1 MTPILQYRAR
11 AVETQRPDFTRQLT
25 TAVLAR
31 LHPTSPGGLLALGL
45 TERERSLDHLRAL
58 ACRALPAGETTA
70 ATRADGD
77 DPFRLAELAFESRGE
92 ELAAAAVYALEHD
105 RLLVRDDGAAV
116 FLRCALRWR
125 LGRALL
131 AAGAEPWISAG
142 IAVLER
148 TVGLLGTLA
157 RAAAGPPASPAG
169 EALERLRFHVHELLA
184 AGYRLRGDPFR
195 AAAHLST
202 AACLELEPRLLA
214 AAVVLEAEALLEA
227 GYPADARWRIHSE
240 WPRLAASR
248 DPELLARSRRL
259 LAAVT
264 ARA

>member
-1 MTPILQYRAR
+1 MEP
-11 AVETQRPDFTRQLT
+11 QRPDFARQLAA
-25 TAVLAR
+25 AVLAR
-31 LHPTSPGGLLALGL
+31 LHPTNPGGLLALGL
-45 TERERSLDHLRAL
+45 AERERSRDHLRAL
-58 ACRALPAGETTA
+58 AWRSLPEDETA
-70 ATRADGD
+70 AAPGADGD

-105 RLLVRDDGAAV
+105 RLLGREDGAAA

-125 LGRALL
+125 LGRAVLS
-131 AAGAEPWISAG
+131 AGAEPGVSAG

-148 TVGLLGTLA
+148 TVGLLGALA
-157 RAAAGPPASPAG
+157 GAAAGPPASAAG

-184 AGYRLRGDPFR
+184 AGYRLRGDLFR

-227 GYPADARWRIHSE
+227 GYPGDARWRIHSE

>member
-1 MTPILQYRAR
+1 
-11 AVETQRPDFTRQLT
+11 VKSQRPDFTGQLAA
-25 TAVLAR
+25 AVLSR
-31 LHPTSPGGLLALGL
+31 LHPTSPGGLVGLGFA
-45 TERERSLDHLRAL
+45 ERERSLEHLRAL
-58 ACRALPAGETTA
+58 ARRTLPGSEDVAGDWAEET
-70 ATRADGD
+70 D

-92 ELAAAAVYALEHD
+92 DGAAAAVYALEHD
-105 RLLVRDDGAAV
+105 RLLGREDGASA

-131 AAGAEPWISAG
+131 TAGAEPQVSTG

-148 TVGLLGTLA
+148 TVGLLGALA
-157 RAAAGPPASPAG
+157 RAAAGPPALRAG

-184 AGYRLRGDPFR
+184 TGYRLQGDPFR
-195 AAAHLST
+195 AAAHLAT
-202 AACLELEPRLLA
+202 AACLDLEPRLLA
-214 AAVVLEAEALLEA
+214 AVVVLEAEALVEA
-227 GYPADARWRIHSE
+227 GYPADARWRILSE

-248 DPELLARSRRL
+248 DLELLARGRTL